1 VANTKFDVHP
11 SYPRNKCSF
20 LDSGWFWKIQI
31 TRGTFGKF
39 ILVDGAGL
47 IGASNAIVI
56 VPNSD
61 AAFIG
66 KTGSEARRTV
76 EIYGLSPGIALVDFK
91 APGSNDSVVVMQ
103 VEVVDLPNSRMSF
116 VKPAAP
122 GAALTGPGLPAGQ
135 YQLAFNR
142 TFTSGPAEALFDGV
156 PNGTM
161 HVVVSTH
168 GQMSATDGITMS
180 IAGGVSRANCS
191 DVFKKLQSKAS
202 QGVVWISGCDAG
214 ADNTFCKAAALA
226 SGFYIVAPAITVPVV
241 RVPAGMIDY
250 FERSMIKFFSKDSG
264 DLMKSADFL
273 VKQKELQFSIVPG

>member
-1 VANTKFDVHP
+1 MANTKFEADP
-11 SYPRNKCSF
+11 SYPRNKCFF

-39 ILVDGAGL
+39 FLVDGAGL
-47 IGASNAIVI
+47 IGASNAIII

-66 KTGSEARRTV
+66 KTGSQARRPI
-76 EIYGLSPGIALVDFK
+76 EIYGLSPGICMVEFK
-91 APGSNDSVVVMQ
+91 APGSNDVVVVMQ
-103 VEVVDLPNSRMSF
+103 VEVVDLPGNRMSF
-116 VKPAAP
+116 VKPASP
-122 GAALTGPGLPAGQ
+122 SAALIGPNLPTQ
-135 YQLAFNR
+135 YQLG
-142 TFTSGPAEALFDGV
+142 FTRSVTNGPAEALFDAV

-168 GQMSATDGITMS
+168 GQMSSTDGITMS
-180 IAGGVSRANCS
+180 IAGGVSRSNCAA
-191 DVFKKLQSKAS
+191 VFKKLQSKAP

-214 ADNTFCKAAALA
+214 ADNTFCKAAAAA

-250 FERSMIKFFSKDSG
+250 FERSMPKFFSKDSG
-264 DLMKSADFL
+264 DLMKSSDFL
-273 VKQKELQFSIVPG
+273 LKQKDLQFSIVPG